1 MGYLQKKMKYK
12 VLCTSRSFGRE
23 YKDPLDLLKDN
34 GCEIIMSQFSRQL
47 TEDELVP
54 IVKGIDGI
62 IVGDDE
68 VSAKV
73 IEASDVLKVISK
85 HGVGVDNIDIASAKA
100 KGIVVTNTPGVNA
113 DAVADLMFGMII
125 CLARRIIESDKI
137 TKSGEW
143 QRICGV
149 SVWNKTIGILGL
161 GRIGKGVA
169 LRAKGFNM
177 KILGY
182 DIIEDK
188 DFNKMHSVIFCG
200 IDEILTEAD
209 FVVIT
214 CNLTEDTKGMIGEKE
229 FRLMKNTAYLIN
241 TSRAEIVNQNALLNA
256 LREKKIAGA
265 GIDVYEKEPPI
276 DDPLLKLGNVIT
288 TSHIGAYTKEAMK
301 KMGDIAAQ
309 NTLDVLMKGKC
320 EFSL

>member
-1 MGYLQKKMKYK
+1 MKYK

-113 DAVADLMFGMII
+113 DAVADLIFGMII
-125 CLARRIIESDKI
+125 CLARRIIESDKM

-143 QRICGV
+143 LRICGV
-149 SVWNKTIGILGL
+149 SVWAKTIGILGL
-161 GRIGKGVA
+161 GKIGKGVA

-229 FRLMKNTAYLIN
+229 FRLMKNTGYLIN

-276 DDPLLKLGNVIT
+276 NDPLLKLGNIIT
-288 TSHIGAYTKEAMK
+288 TSHIGAYTKEAIK

>member
-1 MGYLQKKMKYK
+1 MKYK

-113 DAVADLMFGMII
+113 DAVADLIFGMII
-125 CLARRIIESDKI
+125 CLARRIIESDKM

-143 QRICGV
+143 LRICGV

-161 GRIGKGVA
+161 GKIGKGVA

-188 DFNKMHSVIFCG
+188 DFNKMHSVTFCG

-229 FRLMKNTAYLIN
+229 FRLMKNTGYLIN

-276 DDPLLKLGNVIT
+276 NDPLLKLGNIIT
-288 TSHIGAYTKEAMK
+288 TSHIGAYTKEAIK

>member
-1 MGYLQKKMKYK
+1 MKYK

-85 HGVGVDNIDIASAKA
+85 HGVGVDNIDVASAKA

-113 DAVADLMFGMII
+113 DAVADLIFGMII
-125 CLARRIIESDKI
+125 CLARRIIESDKM

-143 QRICGV
+143 LRICGV
-149 SVWNKTIGILGL
+149 SVWSKTIGILGL
-161 GRIGKGVA
+161 GKIGKGVA

-188 DFNKMHSVIFCG
+188 DFNKMHSVTFCG
-200 IDEILTEAD
+200 TDEILTKSD
-209 FVVIT
+209 FIVIA

-229 FRLMKNTAYLIN
+229 FRLMKNTGYIIN

-276 DDPLLKLGNVIT
+276 NDPLLKLGNIIT
-288 TSHIGAYTKEAMK
+288 TSHIGAYTKEAIK

-309 NTLDVLMKGKC
+309 NTLDILMKGKC